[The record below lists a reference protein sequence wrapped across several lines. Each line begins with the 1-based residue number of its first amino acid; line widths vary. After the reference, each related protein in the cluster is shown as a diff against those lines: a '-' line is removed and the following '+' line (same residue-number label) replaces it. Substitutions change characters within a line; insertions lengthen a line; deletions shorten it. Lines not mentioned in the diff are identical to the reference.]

1 MLNKGTVIL
10 KYWKL
15 MDVESLALV
24 DSLVYKKW
32 EWNFFLKKLL
42 EVYLC
47 LASVRQNICSAVV
60 LIA

>member
-1 MLNKGTVIL
+1 
-10 KYWKL
+10 